1 MRTAL
6 FISVMGLALTVA
18 GLGAGLDLII
28 IHGGC
33 NIPSSAKI
41 LGNVIE
47 LLWIWSCVYLM
58 YVLFAPAVI
67 NSGWASALMV
77 VNTLFA
83 WWVFHDMVIG
93 SGLGVGVDY
102 IGQGNF
108 DQFFGRI
115 FQQSGWLYIGARLFL
130 LLLGS
135 LTYFSITKTKT
146 NT

>member
-1 MRTAL
+1 MRTVF
-6 FISVMGLALTVA
+6 FISVTCLALTVA
-18 GLGAGLDLII
+18 GLGAGLDVII
-28 IHGGC
+28 IEAGC
-33 NIPSSAKI
+33 NIPPAAKI

-47 LLWIWSCVYLM
+47 LLWIWSCVYLV
-58 YVLFAPAVI
+58 YVLFAPVII

-93 SGLGVGVDY
+93 SSLGVGADY
-102 IGQGNF
+102 VGQGNF

-135 LTYFSITKTKT
+135 LTYFSITKIKT

>member
-6 FISVMGLALTVA
+6 FISVMGFALMISVF
-18 GLGAGLDLII
+18 GASLDLLII
-28 IHGGC
+28 DAGC
-33 NIPSSAKI
+33 KIPSGAKI
-41 LGNVIE
+41 MGNAME
-47 LLWIWSCVYLM
+47 LFFIWLCIYLV
-58 YVLFAPAVI
+58 YVLFAPVII

-93 SGLGVGVDY
+93 SSLGVGVDY